1 MKTKQGFKKKVR
13 LIAGNM
19 IGITFTKQEE
29 ELYGIKIG
37 DHLDL
42 SDMIIISN
50 QLNKIKEEQNEKRN

>member
-1 MKTKQGFKKKVR
+1 MKPKQGLKKKVR

-29 ELYGIKIG
+29 ELYGIKEG

-42 SDMIIISN
+42 SDMIIISDR
-50 QLNKIKEEQNEKRN
+50 LNKLKEEQ

>member
-19 IGITFTKQEE
+19 LGITFTKQEE
-29 ELYGIKIG
+29 ELYGIKNG

-42 SDMIIISN
+42 SDMIIISD
-50 QLNKIKEEQNEKRN
+50 QLNRLKEEQ

>member
-1 MKTKQGFKKKVR
+1 MKEKQGFKKKVR

-42 SDMIIISN
+42 SDMIIISDIIKC
-50 QLNKIKEEQNEKRN
+50 NKK

>member
-1 MKTKQGFKKKVR
+1 MKVKQGLKKKVR

-19 IGITFTKQEE
+19 LGITFTKQEE

-42 SDMIIISN
+42 SDMIIISD
-50 QLNKIKEEQNEKRN
+50 QLNRLKEEK

>member
-1 MKTKQGFKKKVR
+1 MEKKQGFKKKVR

-29 ELYGIKIG
+29 ELYGIKVG

-42 SDMIIISN
+42 SDMIIISDK
-50 QLNKIKEEQNEKRN
+50 LNKLKEEK